1 MHLICLRE
9 TWSPLGEIKLL
20 TWDSTTKLTR
30 SNTAADH
37 DVKSTTDDRG
47 KIQRAPSTGVSPHII
62 LPTINTYLH
71 MITCFRIHTKRPKAL
86 SLSGFFDQHTKILF
100 FYFPQ
105 VYWASSGAGP
115 YRTSLRGN
123 FSCIDFVYKCTYY
136 WRIEWDY
143 IFSFFLFC
151 GIGGDIDSGWKDH
164 YHAAIRSCQ
173 LNWNNLL
180 K

>member
-100 FYFPQ
+100 FTFLRCIEHQVVQVHIERLFVVISHVSTLYINAHTIEELNGIISFPFSYF
-105 VYWASSGAGP
+105 VA
-115 YRTSLRGN
+115 
-123 FSCIDFVYKCTYY
+123 
-136 WRIEWDY
+136 
-143 IFSFFLFC
+143 
-151 GIGGDIDSGWKDH
+151 
-164 YHAAIRSCQ
+164 
-173 LNWNNLL
+173 
-180 K
+180 